1 MPSLSPTT
9 WRVAQPISQALAV
22 ISRRFP
28 EIRRETKRLA
38 SSSMEPRLLAV
49 LLVVG
54 LCSCAGVRPP
64 LPAESR
70 IEAPSA
76 WRDGETTTVVPVDPR
91 WWHQFGDDTLDS
103 LVERAVLDNDDE
115 RIAIARLSEARADAR
130 LARSTTLPHME
141 LQSVVKRDAGIS
153 PFGLADQ
160 ETAADFGVSIA
171 YDTDIFGR
179 LRNIAGAASARVAEA
194 AATRDAVHLAVASAT
209 AAAYIGLRALDARL
223 EVVQS
228 TLALRAESLRVEEH
242 RSATGYSS
250 ALELRQAESEYLA
263 TKQLIPQL
271 QTAITAQENA
281 LAMLLGRT
289 PGPIPRG
296 TPFAALQTPALP
308 HTLPSTVIRQR
319 PDIYAAEQR
328 LIATDRT
335 LSAARAAFL
344 PNIALEAGVGRAFST
359 LFPEPITLW
368 TVGGSILAPIFE
380 GGALR
385 AGQDRAVAQR
395 EQAAFAY
402 RATVLTALR
411 EVEDQMTAA
420 RDTRERMQLLSA
432 QTDALA
438 AAYRLAVHRYRA
450 GYSSYLE
457 QLDAQRGLLNAQLS
471 LVRVRA
477 NHLLAFVG
485 LYRAVGG
492 GWHIPESTDLHASV
506 DPSK

>member
-1 MPSLSPTT
+1 
-9 WRVAQPISQALAV
+9 
-22 ISRRFP
+22 
-28 EIRRETKRLA
+28 
-38 SSSMEPRLLAV
+38 
-49 LLVVG
+49 
-54 LCSCAGVRPP
+54 
-64 LPAESR
+64 
-70 IEAPSA
+70 
-76 WRDGETTTVVPVDPR
+76 VDCR

-103 LVERAVLDNDDE
+103 LVERAILDNDDE
-115 RIAIARLSEARADAR
+115 RIAIARVSEARANAR
-130 LARSTTLPHME
+130 LARAATLPHVE
-141 LQSVVKRDAGIS
+141 LHGVAKRDAGIS

-160 ETAADFGVSIA
+160 ETASEFELSIA

-179 LRNIAGAASARVAEA
+179 LRNVAAAAAARMAEA
-194 AATRDAVHLAVASAT
+194 EATSDAVHLAVASAT
-209 AAAYIGLRALDARL
+209 AAAYIGLRALDAQL

-228 TLALRAESLRVEEH
+228 TLALRAESLRVAEH
-242 RSATGYSS
+242 RFATGYSS
-250 ALELRQAESEYLA
+250 ALDLRQAESEYLA
-263 TKQLIPQL
+263 TQQLIPEL
-271 QTAITAQENA
+271 KVAITTQENA
-281 LAMLLGRT
+281 LTILLSRT

-296 TPFAALQTPALP
+296 TPFAALRTPVPP
-308 HTLPSTVIRQR
+308 HTLPSAVIRQR

-328 LIATDRT
+328 LIAADWT

-344 PNIALEAGVGRAFST
+344 PNIALEAGAGRAFST

-411 EVEDQMTAA
+411 EVEDQMTAT
-420 RDTRERMQLLSA
+420 RDTAEQMQLLSA
-432 QTDALA
+432 QSGALA
-438 AAYRLAVHRYRA
+438 AAYQLATHRYRT

-477 NHLLAFVG
+477 DYLIAFVG

-492 GWHIPESTDLHASV
+492 GWHAPESTDLHASV